1 LCIYWFVDRNKW
13 NDIDTADT
21 QLFLKLLFIRGYG
34 IVLMCHN
41 GRVLGEEADL
51 KAESF
56 SLAQMPIESTN
67 VQYSTKPAFLPN
79 TCYTQAIY

>member
-1 LCIYWFVDRNKW
+1 MEHCFKPFIILKKLQGAWAKNIY
-13 NDIDTADT
+13 
-21 QLFLKLLFIRGYG
+21 LKLAL
-34 IVLMCHN
+34 N

-56 SLAQMPIESTN
+56 SLALMPIESTN
-67 VQYSTKPAFLPN
+67 VEVSTKTAFLPN

>member
-1 LCIYWFVDRNKW
+1 M
-13 NDIDTADT
+13 TT
-21 QLFLKLLFIRGYG
+21 
-34 IVLMCHN
+34 N
-41 GRVLGEEADL
+41 GLVLGEEADL

-67 VQYSTKPAFLPN
+67 VQFNTESAFLPN